1 MRRRAYPYGR
11 YLVEGKT
18 VKEMGPRLKKM
29 IETYGFPC
37 VKYDTENEEKG
48 TLIIAVNKKIG
59 KLLGE
64 HHPPGRLRMI
74 LAGFSPGTASFR
86 ETDMDSQRVGIEI
99 YLWPVEEGVLMELF
113 VLPYMEMLNRPE
125 IYGLTE
131 SKEEEITDWY
141 LCERTWDYIFPKLE
155 GEFDLELVHRRG

>member
-11 YLVEGKT
+11 YLVKDKT
-18 VKEMGPRLKKM
+18 VKELGPRFKKL
-29 IETYGFPC
+29 IKSYGFPC
-37 VKYDTENEEKG
+37 IKYDTRNEGKG
-48 TLIIAVNKKIG
+48 TLIVAVNKRIG

-64 HHPPGRLRMI
+64 HHPPGRIQMI
-74 LAGFSPGTASFR
+74 LSGFSIDTASFR

-99 YLWPVEEGVLMELF
+99 YLWPVDEGTLLELF
-113 VLPYMEMLNRPE
+113 ILPYMEMLNRPE
-125 IYGLTE
+125 IYGITE